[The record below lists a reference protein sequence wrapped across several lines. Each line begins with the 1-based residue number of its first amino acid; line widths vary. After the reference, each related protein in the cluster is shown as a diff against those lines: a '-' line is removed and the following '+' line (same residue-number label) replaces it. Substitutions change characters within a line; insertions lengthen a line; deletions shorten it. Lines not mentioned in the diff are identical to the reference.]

1 MPGSLV
7 GVLLPTPEVPVPPRR
22 DNHRPTPQ
30 GVPTGPVAA
39 GRPPREHRRLFA
51 ALTPGGERNLL
62 DTLRDERTGAVL
74 LLVATALA
82 LGWAQLWPAAYRSA
96 WATAVG
102 PAAVHLHLTLGQWA
116 TDGLL
121 AVFFF
126 VVGLELKREL
136 VTGELRRPATAVVP
150 AVAAV
155 GGMAV
160 PALVY
165 LAVNLTS
172 ADGRP
177 VGWAVPT
184 ATDIAFAVG
193 VLSLVGRSL
202 PASLRAFLLTL
213 AVVDDL
219 LAIVVIAVFYA
230 RSLSVLP
237 LLGALGTVALFAV
250 LARRTRPPVWLL
262 LPLALTA
269 WALLHAS
276 GVHATIAGVLLGL
289 SAPTSTPVG
298 AAPGT
303 ASTAERWEHRW
314 RPLSAGV
321 AVPVFALAAA
331 GVTVSGDVLRA
342 ASHDPVALGVAA
354 GLVLGKP
361 LGILAATWAVAR
373 FTRASLAPALGWA
386 DVLGVGLVGG
396 IGFTVSLLVGGLA
409 FGSGSPQD
417 EHVVVAVLAASAVA
431 ALLGGSTL
439 AWRDRVHR
447 GRRRSVSG

>member
-1 MPGSLV
+1 MPHLDARPPGS
-7 GVLLPTPEVPVPPRR
+7 PPR
-22 DNHRPTPQ
+22 P
-30 GVPTGPVAA
+30 AA
-39 GRPPREHRRLFA
+39 RLFA
-51 ALTPGGERNLL
+51 ALNPATERNLL

-74 LLVATALA
+74 LLTATALA
-82 LGWAQLWPAAYRSA
+82 LAWAQLWPAAYRST
-96 WATAVG
+96 WTTTVG
-102 PAAVHLHLTLGQWA
+102 PAALHLHLELGQWA

-160 PALVY
+160 PALIF
-165 LAVNLTS
+165 LAVNLG
-172 ADGRP
+172 APGGRP
-177 VGWAVPT
+177 DGWAVPT

-219 LAIVVIAVFYA
+219 LAIVVIAVVYA
-230 RSLSVLP
+230 GSLSVLP
-237 LLGALGTVALFAV
+237 LVGSLVAVGLFALLV
-250 LARRTRPPVWLL
+250 RRSRPPVWLL
-262 LPLALTA
+262 LPLAALA
-269 WALLHAS
+269 WGLLHAS

-289 SAPTSTPVG
+289 AAPTGTPAG

-303 ASTAERWEHRW
+303 ASVAERWEHRW
-314 RPLSAGV
+314 RPVSAGF

-342 ASHDPVALGVAA
+342 ALQDPAARGVAL

-361 LGILAATWAVAR
+361 LGIVAATWAVAR
-373 FTRASLAPALGWA
+373 FTRASLAPALGWS

-396 IGFTVSLLVGGLA
+396 IGFTVSLLVGELA
-409 FGSGSPQD
+409 FGSGTPQD
-417 EHVVVAVLAASAVA
+417 EHVVIAVLVASAVA
-431 ALLGGSTL
+431 ALAGGAVL
-439 AWRDRVHR
+439 VWRDRVHHRR
-447 GRRRSVSG
+447 GLPATG

>member
-1 MPGSLV
+1 MPHHGA
-7 GVLLPTPEVPVPPRR
+7 PERTVPRPSAQPR
-22 DNHRPTPQ
+22 
-30 GVPTGPVAA
+30 
-39 GRPPREHRRLFA
+39 RRLFA

-82 LGWAQLWPAAYRSA
+82 LLWAQLWPAAYRET
-96 WATAVG
+96 WATPVG
-102 PAAVHLHLTLGQWA
+102 PSSLHLHLELTQWA

-150 AVAAV
+150 ALAAV

-165 LAVNLTS
+165 LAVNLSS
-172 ADGRP
+172 AGGRP
-177 VGWAVPT
+177 EGWAVPT

-219 LAIVVIAVFYA
+219 LAIVVIAVVYA
-230 RSLSVLP
+230 DALSLLP
-237 LLGALGTVALFAV
+237 LLGSLAAVAAFAV
-250 LARRTRPPVWLL
+250 VARRARPPVWLL
-262 LPLALTA
+262 LPLALAA

-289 SAPTSTPVG
+289 AAPTGVPSG
-298 AAPGT
+298 ATPGT
-303 ASTAERWEHRW
+303 VSTAERWEHRW
-314 RPLSAGV
+314 RPLSAAV

-331 GVTVSGDVLRA
+331 GVNVSGDVLRA
-342 ASHDPVALGVAA
+342 AAHDPAAVGVAL

-361 LGILAATWAVAR
+361 LGIVVATWAAAR
-373 FTRASLAPALGWA
+373 FTRASLAPNLRWA
-386 DVLGVGLVGG
+386 DVLGVGLIGG
-396 IGFTVSLLVGGLA
+396 IGFTVSLLVGDLA
-409 FGSGSPQD
+409 FGSGSPTSQ
-417 EHVVVAVLAASAVA
+417 HVVVAVLVASALA
-431 ALLGGSTL
+431 AVVGGAVL
-439 AWRDRVHR
+439 AWRDRVHQ
-447 GRRRSVSG
+447 GRREAVNG